1 MNEFYPEIEPF
12 NHFMLEVGEG
22 HKIYVEQCGN
32 PNGQPVVFLHGGPG
46 GGCGSNDRR
55 FFDPDQYHIILFD
68 QRGCGR
74 SLPHGELKFNDT
86 TRLVEDINR
95 IRLRLNISKWHVF
108 GGSWGSTLALVY
120 AQSYAQDVISLVLRG
135 IFLARPED
143 SDWTFNGKG
152 ANRLFPDHHQDLLSV
167 LPASAT
173 DVIQS
178 AYAILTGDD
187 KAAAM
192 AVARQWSLFEFRCS
206 TLLANEAFVASKA
219 DDKTCWTLARHEA
232 HFMVNDCFLSDNQ
245 ILNNS
250 DAIRNVPTI
259 IVHGRYDVVC
269 PFDQAWILH
278 QALPKSE
285 LWISEAAGHASSE
298 VETRDKL
305 IMATQKMLL
314 AGAR

>member
-1 MNEFYPEIEPF
+1 MNDFYPVIEPF
-12 NHFMLEVGEG
+12 NHFMLDVGEG
-22 HKIYVEQCGN
+22 HQVYVEQCGN
-32 PNGQPVVFLHGGPG
+32 PNGEPVVFLHGGPG
-46 GGCGSNDRR
+46 GGCSANDRR

-74 SLPHGELKFNDT
+74 SLPHGELIGNDT
-86 TRLVEDINR
+86 TRLVDDINT
-95 IRLRLNISKWHVF
+95 IREHLNIKKWHVF

-120 AQSYAQDVISLVLRG
+120 AQTYSKDVNSLVLRG

-152 ANRLFPDHHQDLLSV
+152 AHRLFPDHHQDLLSV
-167 LPASAT
+167 LPNGTT
-173 DVIQS
+173 DVIES
-178 AYAILTGDD
+178 AYAILIGDD

-206 TLLANEAFVASKA
+206 TLLPNEAFVTSKA

-232 HFMVNDCFLSDNQ
+232 HFMVNDCFLTDNQ
-245 ILNNS
+245 ILNNC
-250 DAIRNVPTI
+250 DAIADIPAI

-269 PFDQAWILH
+269 PFDQAWLLNKK
-278 QALPKSE
+278 LPKSE
-285 LWISEAAGHASSE
+285 LWVSEAAGHASSE

-305 IMATQKMLL
+305 ISATKKMLSIVK
-314 AGAR
+314 